1 MKKSKIAEYAR
12 MASNEA
18 HEEYMQLSAQEL
30 SYYAKDL
37 LSEMIDKFDY
47 IEVMAK
53 RKWYHKLLTKIS

>member
-1 MKKSKIAEYAR
+1 MMKSKIAEYAR

-18 HEEYMQLSAQEL
+18 HEEYMSLNSQEL

-37 LSEMIDKFDY
+37 LTEMIDKFDH

-53 RKWYHKLLTKIS
+53 RKWYHNLLSKIS